1 MHINSPPSTKQSDSQ
16 LTTAAS
22 RGEEI
27 ILDVSDLTVT
37 FGDGAIMALQNIDLQ
52 VYRGEIVA
60 LLGVNGAGKSTLL
73 RSITGLL
80 LNDNGASLRGD
91 IRYHGDSL
99 KNIPPWKRVA
109 QGISISLEGRRVF
122 PNMSVEDNLRAGGY
136 TKPRKRRE
144 NTMTSIM
151 ELFPRLAE
159 KSVVNAGLLSGGEQ
173 QMLAVG
179 RALMQEPELL
189 LLDEPSLGLA
199 PKIVEQIRDIIVEIN
214 NTGCSVLLIEQNT
227 ATALSVADYAYVLG
241 HHKIQHQGTGSDIR
255 KDPMLMDVYLGTST
269 KKASVNG

>member
-1 MHINSPPSTKQSDSQ
+1 MHINSPPSLEQSNPLSN
-16 LTTAAS
+16 TVTA

-27 ILDVSDLTVT
+27 ILDISDLSVT
-37 FGDGAIMALQNIDLQ
+37 YGDGAIVALQDINMQ

-73 RSITGLL
+73 RSVTGLL
-80 LNDNGASLRGD
+80 SNNNGAVRRGD
-91 IRYHGDSL
+91 IRYHGASL
-99 KNIPPWKRVA
+99 KGIPPWKRIS

-136 TKPRKRRE
+136 TKARKRRE
-144 NTMTSIM
+144 NTMTGIM
-151 ELFPRLAE
+151 DLFPRLAE
-159 KSVVNAGLLSGGEQ
+159 KRLTNAGLLSGGEQ

-179 RALMQEPELL
+179 RALMQEPQLL

-214 NTGCSVLLIEQNT
+214 KTGCSVLLIEQNT
-227 ATALSVADYAYVLG
+227 ATAL
-241 HHKIQHQGTGSDIR
+241 
-255 KDPMLMDVYLGTST
+255 
-269 KKASVNG
+269 